1 MTVVLTLGSLGERRL
16 AAGKIKG
23 AVVGEGHLSI
33 RVLGVGQGEFLC
45 NDSVVQLGNTAD
57 TFNSCFAVP
66 FHFWLLSSRE
76 HRSKNKHTEVESSE
90 LTQPLRDQH

>member
-1 MTVVLTLGSLGERRL
+1 MTAVLTLGSLGERRL

-57 TFNSCFAVP
+57 GNI
-66 FHFWLLSSRE
+66 E
-76 HRSKNKHTEVESSE
+76 I
-90 LTQPLRDQH
+90 